1 MAPAHSIVARFRQWL
16 SVIFHFKRR
25 PSDPRHELGQRG
37 EDAAVQFL
45 KTQGFK
51 ILYRNFRAPRG
62 GEVDI
67 ICRDKSCDTLVFV
80 EVKTRASLEY
90 GSPGQAVN
98 AEKQRLIAR
107 GALTWLRMLENPE
120 IISRFDIVEVLF
132 EGNQP
137 TFNLIRDAFPLSE
150 PYLS

>member
-1 MAPAHSIVARFRQWL
+1 M
-16 SVIFHFKRR
+16 
-25 PSDPRHELGQRG
+25 
-37 EDAAVQFL
+37 
-45 KTQGFK
+45 
-51 ILYRNFRAPRG
+51 
-62 GEVDI
+62 DI